1 MEVKVTDQGTLE
13 LMMDKWDIM
22 VNLLGLG
29 FTIAIV
35 IMVVVAGA
43 KLGMRFWPWVL
54 GIALLAWI
62 WL

>member
-1 MEVKVTDQGTLE
+1 MEVKLTEQGTLE
-13 LMMDKWDIM
+13 LMMDKWDII

-43 KLGMRFWPWVL
+43 KMGMRFWPWVL
-54 GIALLAWI
+54 GIALLAWM

>member
-1 MEVKVTDQGTLE
+1 MEVKLTEQGTFE
-13 LMMDKWDIM
+13 LIMDKWDII

-43 KLGMRFWPWVL
+43 KMGMRFWPWVL
-54 GIALLAWI
+54 GIALLAWM

>member
-1 MEVKVTDQGTLE
+1 MEVKLTEEGTFE
-13 LMMDKWDIM
+13 LMMDKWDII

-54 GIALLAWI
+54 GIALLAWM

>member
-1 MEVKVTDQGTLE
+1 MEVKLTEEGTFE
-13 LMMDKWDIM
+13 LMMDKWDII

-43 KLGMRFWPWVL
+43 KMGMRFWPWVL

>member
-1 MEVKVTDQGTLE
+1 MEVKLTEQGTFE
-13 LMMDKWDIM
+13 LMMDKWDII

-43 KLGMRFWPWVL
+43 KMGMRFWPWVL
-54 GIALLAWI
+54 GIALLAWM